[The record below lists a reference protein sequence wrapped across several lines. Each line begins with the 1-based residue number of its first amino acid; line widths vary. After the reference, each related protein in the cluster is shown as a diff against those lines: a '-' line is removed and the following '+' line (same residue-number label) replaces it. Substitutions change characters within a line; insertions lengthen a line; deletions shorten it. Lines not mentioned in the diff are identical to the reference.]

1 MPGAPSRG
9 KSSSARAGGG
19 GVRTAAAEEL
29 SSKRLRRDE
38 LEAMLEEARGV
49 AEARM
54 HTHTEPRAA
63 SHQRAHKRADA
74 QTDRARQGMRL
85 G

>member
-1 MPGAPSRG
+1 MPGAPIRG
-9 KSSSARAGGG
+9 KSSSARGGGGG

-38 LEAMLEEARGV
+38 LEAMLEEARGI

-54 HTHTEPRAA
+54 HSSTLEYP
-63 SHQRAHKRADA
+63 
-74 QTDRARQGMRL
+74 
-85 G
+85 

>member
-1 MPGAPSRG
+1 VPGAPIRG
-9 KSSSARAGGG
+9 KSSSARGGGGG

-38 LEAMLEEARGV
+38 LEAMLEEARGI

-54 HTHTEPRAA
+54 HSSTLEYP
-63 SHQRAHKRADA
+63 
-74 QTDRARQGMRL
+74 
-85 G
+85 

>member
-1 MPGAPSRG
+1 VPGAPIRG
-9 KSSSARAGGG
+9 KSSSARGGGGGGG

-38 LEAMLEEARGV
+38 LEAMLEEARGI

-54 HTHTEPRAA
+54 HSSTLEYP
-63 SHQRAHKRADA
+63 
-74 QTDRARQGMRL
+74 
-85 G
+85 